1 MSVRN
6 NSFTILVEELHENL
20 DIPFNLLRRLP
31 VEGQP
36 ERIPRSQTAALI
48 SDQIQV
54 INLSSELG

>member
-6 NSFTILVEELHENL
+6 NSFTILVEEMHEHL

-36 ERIPRSQTAALI
+36 EGIPWSQTAALI
-48 SDQIQV
+48 TDQIQV
-54 INLSSELG
+54 IGKRGL